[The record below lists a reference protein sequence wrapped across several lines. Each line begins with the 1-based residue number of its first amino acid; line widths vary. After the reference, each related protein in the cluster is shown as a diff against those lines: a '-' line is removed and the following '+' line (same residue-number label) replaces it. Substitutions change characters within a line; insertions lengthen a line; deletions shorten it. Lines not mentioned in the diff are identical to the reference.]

1 MSTYPDIKSVLYA
14 MHQNGQLIDGAQI
27 SSKFSITYDMSRIY
41 TISEGIGTYLSAE
54 QTALAASVQTPSVG
68 DGTPTGYAT
77 AMIQLLNFQYATIFS
92 DQSSG
97 LSNITDITSCTLP
110 YIDGNTHYTYHTDGI
125 VWSIKYNNIH
135 SILEGT
141 VSPSHIL
148 YSTHTTGSPNN
159 FMIEFPVHLN
169 GTAGFATNFN
179 SIITQS
185 TSVAYGDPFIIP
197 MIQ

>member
-1 MSTYPDIKSVLYA
+1 MGTYPDITSVLYS

-54 QTALAASVQTPSVG
+54 QTALAAYNQNPSVG
-68 DGTPTGYAT
+68 IGTTASYAA
-77 AMIQLLNFQYATIFS
+77 AMIPLLNGKYAQYFN
-92 DQSSG
+92 DPNSG

-110 YIDGNTHYTYHTDGI
+110 YIDGDIDYTYHTDDI
-125 VWSIKYNNIH
+125 VWSIKYNNNH

-141 VSPSHIL
+141 VSSSHIL

-185 TSVAYGDPFIIP
+185 TSIAYGDPFIIP

>member
-1 MSTYPDIKSVLYA
+1 MVRNLFS
-14 MHQNGQLIDGAQI
+14 QI
-27 SSKFSITYDMSRIY
+27 YFVTRNFSRTH
-41 TISEGIGTYLSAE
+41 
-54 QTALAASVQTPSVG
+54 
-68 DGTPTGYAT
+68 
-77 AMIQLLNFQYATIFS
+77 
-92 DQSSG
+92 
-97 LSNITDITSCTLP
+97 P
-110 YIDGNTHYTYHTDGI
+110 YIQDGQVFPSMHYDIDYTYHTDDI
-125 VWSIKYNNIH
+125 VWSIKYNNNH

-141 VSPSHIL
+141 VSSSHIL

-185 TSVAYGDPFIIP
+185 TSIAYGDPFIIP